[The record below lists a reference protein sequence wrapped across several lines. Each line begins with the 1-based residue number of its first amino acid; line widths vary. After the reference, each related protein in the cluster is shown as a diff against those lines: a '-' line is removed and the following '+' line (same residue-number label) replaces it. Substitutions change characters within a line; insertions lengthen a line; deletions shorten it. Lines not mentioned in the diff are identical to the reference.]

1 MRILLRHKCNNL
13 YLQGSDRWTKDPDAA
28 FDFRFIDRAL
38 QFIKTSGLQDVEL
51 AFAFNRPNTVTRVPL
66 EKIATSYCQK

>member
-51 AFAFNRPNTVTRVPL
+51 AFAWPDHYVAAVSL
-66 EKIATSYCQK
+66 EKAALQYAAA